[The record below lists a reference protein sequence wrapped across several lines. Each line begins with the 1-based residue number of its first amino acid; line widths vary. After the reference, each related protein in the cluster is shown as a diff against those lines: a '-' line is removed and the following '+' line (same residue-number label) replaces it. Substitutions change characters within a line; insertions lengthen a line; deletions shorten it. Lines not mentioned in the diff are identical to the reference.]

1 MNCKH
6 CGNVLGLAP
15 DREHYICPNCGAR
28 YKAMKKT
35 QLDDLQK
42 RQAGLNDTVV
52 TQPTTP
58 VQMPQPV
65 QQQPQP
71 QMQQPVNR
79 PQRRPQPQPQ
89 PQPQYDEDDDF
100 DDDEFED
107 DFEPAPKPA
116 PRRPKQGNGNGRP
129 SGKRPVQQPQLVQQP
144 KSSGGVGALTI
155 ILGVLF
161 ILAFAGCA
169 FCFLQWQKAK
179 KDVETLNTQLQ
190 AAQTQTFDT
199 EDFGWEDDTADDTAD
214 TTEDFS
220 NEPAEDSGWDSD
232 TGTDTDW
239 GDLDDT
245 DVYDPASNTEGD
257 QAAPVEE
264 VQPVEE
270 PAQSTEGEQPQD
282 VQDTT
287 VVEEQPVDSTA
298 APAEGEVT
306 QTTETQN

>member
-42 RQAGLNDTVV
+42 KQAGLNDTVV
-52 TQPTTP
+52 TQPTAP
-58 VQMPQPV
+58 VQIPQPV
-65 QQQPQP
+65 QQQP

-79 PQRRPQPQPQ
+79 PPRRPQPQPQ
-89 PQPQYDEDDDF
+89 PQPQYNEDDAF

-107 DFEPAPKPA
+107 DFEPAPQPA
-116 PRRPKQGNGNGRP
+116 PRRPKQGNSNGRP
-129 SGKRPVQQPQLVQQP
+129 SGKRPVQQPQPVQQP

-155 ILGVLF
+155 VLGVLF

-199 EDFGWEDDTADDTAD
+199 EDFGWEDDTTD

-220 NEPAEDSGWDSD
+220 NETTEDSGWDSD
-232 TGTDTDW
+232 TGDDTDW
-239 GDLDDT
+239 GDLEGT
-245 DVYDPASNTEGD
+245 DVYEPAPSTEGE
-257 QAAPVEE
+257 QAAPVDE
-264 VQPVEE
+264 VAPVEE
-270 PAQSTEGEQPQD
+270 LVPNTEGEQPQE
-282 VQDTT
+282 VQDA
-287 VVEEQPVDSTA
+287 PVDEAQPIESDTQ
-298 APAEGEVT
+298 APVEGEVT
-306 QTTETQN
+306 QTTEPQN